1 LVANI
6 DLSPSS
12 PYLTI
17 IVFLDIRNNG
27 YQQVKIKQKM
37 EKLLLDQK
45 RNCYKSKV

>member
-17 IVFLDIRNNG
+17 TFFFDIRNNG
-27 YQQVKIKQKM
+27 SQQVKIKQKM

-45 RNCYKSKV
+45 GNCYKSKV